1 MKNTIKTKTISKKI
15 ILSESQF
22 ERLSQNRINELKVKN
37 SRKWDYKDLLR

>member
-22 ERLSQNRINELKVKN
+22 ERLTQNIINELKVKN
-37 SRKWDYKDLLR
+37 TRK

>member
-22 ERLSQNRINELKVKN
+22 ERLSQNIINELKVKN
-37 SRKWDYKDLLR
+37 TQKWDYKDLLR

>member
-22 ERLSQNRINELKVKN
+22 ERLSQNIINELKVKN
-37 SRKWDYKDLLR
+37 TLKWDYKDLLR

>member
-22 ERLSQNRINELKVKN
+22 ERLSQNIINELKVKN
-37 SRKWDYKDLLR
+37 LRKWDYKDLLR